1 MGDDGGKFAKAAK
14 ELKEETRVTL
24 REIAAT
30 CNSSESMVSRY
41 INGQSEPPPD
51 IADAIMQ
58 MLRAEKAAQDERAMR
73 NNTTLAQLEESQNH
87 LEEAYKQRIAG
98 LLKHLEYERK
108 QKRIFSIALLATLFG
123 VIVFLLVD
131 IFNGGLGWVRY

>member
-1 MGDDGGKFAKAAK
+1 MGDDGGKFAKVAK

-58 MLRAEKAAQDERAMR
+58 MLRAEKVAQDERAMR
-73 NNTTLAQLEESQNH
+73 SNTTLAQLEESQNR

-108 QKRIFSIALLATLFG
+108 QNRIFSVALLATLFG
-123 VIVFLLVD
+123 VIVFLLID

>member
-1 MGDDGGKFAKAAK
+1 
-14 ELKEETRVTL
+14 
-24 REIAAT
+24 
-30 CNSSESMVSRY
+30 MVSRY

-73 NNTTLAQLEESQNH
+73 SNTTLAQLEESQNH

-108 QKRIFSIALLATLFG
+108 QKRIFSVALLATLFG
-123 VIVFLLVD
+123 VIVFLLID

>member
-1 MGDDGGKFAKAAK
+1 MGDYGGKFAKAAK

-58 MLRAEKAAQDERAMR
+58 MLRSEKAAQDERAMR
-73 NNTTLAQLEESQNH
+73 SNTTLA
-87 LEEAYKQRIAG
+87 
-98 LLKHLEYERK
+98 
-108 QKRIFSIALLATLFG
+108 
-123 VIVFLLVD
+123 IVFLLID

>member
-1 MGDDGGKFAKAAK
+1 MNG
-14 ELKEETRVTL
+14 

-51 IADAIMQ
+51 IADAIMH
-58 MLRAEKAAQDERAMR
+58 MLRAEKAVQDERAMR
-73 NNTTLAQLEESQNH
+73 SNTTLAQLEESQNH

-108 QKRIFSIALLATLFG
+108 QKRIFSVALLATLFG
-123 VIVFLLVD
+123 AIVFLLID

>member
-14 ELKEETRVTL
+14 ELKEETGVTL

-73 NNTTLAQLEESQNH
+73 SNTTLAQLEDH

-108 QKRIFSIALLATLFG
+108 QKRIFSVALLATLFG
-123 VIVFLLVD
+123 VIVFLLID

>member
-58 MLRAEKAAQDERAMR
+58 MLRAEKATQDERAMR
-73 NNTTLAQLEESQNH
+73 SNTTLAQLEESQNH

-108 QKRIFSIALLATLFG
+108 QKHIFSIALLATLFG
-123 VIVFLLVD
+123 AIVFLLID